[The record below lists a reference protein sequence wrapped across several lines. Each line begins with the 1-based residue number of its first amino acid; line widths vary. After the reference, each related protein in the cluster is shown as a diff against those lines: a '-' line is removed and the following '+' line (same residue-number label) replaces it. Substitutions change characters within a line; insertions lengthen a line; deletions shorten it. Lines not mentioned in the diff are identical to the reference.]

1 MKELENSVE
10 QYLRRSVE
18 ERGGR
23 CVKFDP
29 GSYRGWPDRIVLLPG
44 GTLVWVETKRP
55 TGGRV
60 APAQRIAHEDL
71 RRLGQR
77 VVIVWTKDEVDEL
90 LRSLQRKIGPA

>member
-44 GTLVWVETKRP
+44 GTLVWVELKRP
-55 TGGRV
+55 SGGRV
-60 APAQRIAHEDL
+60 SPSQLLAHEQL
-71 RRLGQR
+71 LRLGQR
-77 VVIVWTKDEVDEL
+77 VVIIWTKEEVDEL
-90 LRSLQRKIGPA
+90 LEHA

>member
-10 QYLRRSVE
+10 RYLRRSVE

-29 GSYRGWPDRIVLLPG
+29 GAYRGWPDRIVILPA
-44 GTLVWVETKRP
+44 GTLLWVETKRP
-55 TGGRV
+55 SGGRV
-60 APAQRIAHEDL
+60 SPSQLLAHEQL

-77 VVIVWTKDEVDEL
+77 VVVVWTREQVDAL
-90 LRSLQRKIGPA
+90 LEAEA